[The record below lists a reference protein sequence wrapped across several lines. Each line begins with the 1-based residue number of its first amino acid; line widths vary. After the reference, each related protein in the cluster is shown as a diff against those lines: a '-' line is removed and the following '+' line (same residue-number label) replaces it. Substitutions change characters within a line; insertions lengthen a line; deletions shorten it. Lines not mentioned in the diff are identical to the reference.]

1 MLGIREGLSGGRVGV
16 TEEDYIGWE
25 IRGGLIGEAGGGTLA
40 ESVGTH
46 FANASIGQY
55 KHHFLPQVH
64 QCT

>member
-1 MLGIREGLSGGRVGV
+1 MGV

>member
-25 IRGGLIGEAGGGTLA
+25 IRGGLIREAGGGTLA

-46 FANASIGQY
+46 FANASIGQ
-55 KHHFLPQVH
+55 
-64 QCT
+64 